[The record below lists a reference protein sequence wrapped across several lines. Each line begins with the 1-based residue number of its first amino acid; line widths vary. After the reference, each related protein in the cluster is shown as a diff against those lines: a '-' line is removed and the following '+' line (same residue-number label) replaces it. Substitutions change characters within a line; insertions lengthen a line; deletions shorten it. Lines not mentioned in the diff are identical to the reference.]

1 MKKKYFYYSFMVSVV
16 ICVSAL
22 FISCG
27 SGPGDFG
34 LGATAQIGLDY
45 YYSCERELRKCV
57 PGEPYPIPADGT
69 SSIRIKATLTDGSGD
84 PVYILTPVT
93 FSTTLGHFPNGA
105 KSYSTR
111 TITYD
116 PCKIEPST
124 VETALIAGTT
134 SGVAFITCSSNGVTQ
149 ADYVVFTDYDAVD
162 VRGETAAITLQFWD
176 PIEEEPIDTPSIPAD
191 GISSLRI
198 KATLT
203 DSTEE
208 PVEMGTYVSFHT
220 DSGKFAN
227 NSVTYTVHT
236 PNQTGVVMVSFIAGT
251 GGEKA
256 NVCAYSNGVSQC
268 IAVEYT
274 RVE

>member
-27 SGPGDFG
+27 NGPGDFG
-34 LGATAQIGLDY
+34 LGATTTIQLAYRNICNC
-45 YYSCERELRKCV
+45 YSCDSF
-57 PGEPYPIPADGT
+57 PIPADGS
-69 SSIRIKATLTDGSGD
+69 SSIHIKATLTDGSGD

-93 FSTTLGHFPNGA
+93 FNTSLGHFPNGA

-111 TITYD
+111 TINYD
-116 PCKIEPST
+116 PCKIQPST
-124 VETALIAGTT
+124 VEVSLIAGTT
-134 SGVAFITCSSNGVTQ
+134 SGVAFITCSSNSVTQ

-162 VRGETAAITLQFWD
+162 ELGETASIGVTAD
-176 PIEEEPIDTPSIPAD
+176 PASIPPD
-191 GISSLRI
+191 GISSTTVT
-198 KATLT
+198 ATLT
-203 DSTEE
+203 DSTGE